1 MLCKLQRCSNRL
13 HKVYEDRPQFKDLI
27 DRQRAEITSETNLQ
41 TQDSGEKGGMDKE
54 VGRSSQILN

>member
-41 TQDSGEKGGMDKE
+41 TQDSGEKEEWIKKLDEAAK
-54 VGRSSQILN
+54 S